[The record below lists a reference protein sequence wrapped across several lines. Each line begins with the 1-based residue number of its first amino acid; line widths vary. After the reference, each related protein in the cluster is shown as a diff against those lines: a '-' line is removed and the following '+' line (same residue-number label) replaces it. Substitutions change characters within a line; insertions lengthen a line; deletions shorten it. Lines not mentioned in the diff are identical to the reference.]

1 MLAFEVLLRYGFVSF
16 CVCVSMGEFSP
27 TILIEINCFNFSSGR
42 RISFYND
49 SNSTVTD
56 LVEAELGPN

>member
-1 MLAFEVLLRYGFVSF
+1 MLAFEVLLRYGFVSCF
-16 CVCVSMGEFSP
+16 CVSMGEFSP
-27 TILIEINCFNFSSGR
+27 TILIEINCFNFSVEGNPPST
-42 RISFYND
+42 ND